1 MTEKAI
7 KAIVQDIRAELERR
21 YDLSNFTLDDIDRE
35 IYEWLMSDKLTG
47 VVDMEDLVN
56 GFADWAKLE

>member
-1 MTEKAI
+1 MHEKAI

-47 VVDMEDLVN
+47 VVDMEDLIN